1 MVILFNV
8 YEATKETNMK
18 ESNVRADL
26 GLFSQAVAFNYKN
39 GIREYYIGIERDPWT
54 EERK

>member
-26 GLFSQAVAFNYKN
+26 GFFSQAVAFNYKN
-39 GIREYYIGIERDPWT
+39 GIREYYIGTERDPWA